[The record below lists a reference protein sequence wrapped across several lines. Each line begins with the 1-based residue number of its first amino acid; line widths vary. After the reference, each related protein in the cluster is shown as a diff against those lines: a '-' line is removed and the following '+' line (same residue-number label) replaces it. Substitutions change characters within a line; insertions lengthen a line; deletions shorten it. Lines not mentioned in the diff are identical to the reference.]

1 MAAGGG
7 AAYLAGVVM
16 GNRPTHRPHAR
27 NSCGLC
33 KPGKRERQPRGMGHN
48 RPDLALARAHDR
60 EREQRQALADVQAGR
75 VQDHVGDYRF
85 EPVTL
90 TRGVW

>member
-1 MAAGGG
+1 
-7 AAYLAGVVM
+7 M

-27 NSCGLC
+27 NSCGMC

-48 RPDLALARAHDR
+48 HPDLALARAHDR
-60 EREQRQALADVQAGR
+60 EQRRALSRVQAGA
-75 VQDHVGDYRF
+75 VYDIGEDFQA
-85 EPVTL
+85 EAVTL